1 MEITVDRKW
10 KKAGYTIGRVF
21 IDGEFFCNSCED
33 VDRELAQTMDPVII
47 RNKKIPN
54 QTAIPTGKY
63 KITLDVV
70 SPKYSKYEYYMN
82 VCQGKLPRLLD
93 VPGFDGILIHV
104 GTNANHSSGCILV
117 GYNKIKGG
125 LTDGKEVF
133 KELYDRMLAA
143 KIKGEEITIEIY

>member
-10 KKAGYTIGRVF
+10 KKDNYTIGRLF
-21 IDGEFFCNSCED
+21 IDGEFFCNTCED
-33 VDRELAQTMDPVII
+33 TDRGLDQKMPINII
-47 RNKKIPN
+47 KNKKIPN

-63 KITLDVV
+63 KITLDVI
-70 SPKYSKYEYYMN
+70 SPKYSKYEFYMN
-82 VCQGKLPRLLD
+82 VCKGKLPRLLD
-93 VPGFDGILIHV
+93 VPGYDGILIHV

-133 KELYDRMLAA
+133 KELYNRMLAA
-143 KIKGEEITIEIY
+143 KNKGENITIEIY

>member
-10 KKAGYTIGRVF
+10 KKDNYTIGRLF
-21 IDGEFFCNSCED
+21 IDGEFFCNTCED
-33 VDRELAQTMDPVII
+33 TDRGLDQKMPINVIK
-47 RNKKIPN
+47 NKKIPN

-70 SPKYSKYEYYMN
+70 SPKYSKYEFYMN
-82 VCQGKLPRLLD
+82 VCKGKLPRLLD
-93 VPGFDGILIHV
+93 VPGYDGILIHV

-117 GYNKIKGG
+117 GYNKVKGG

-133 KELYDRMLAA
+133 KELYNRMLAA
-143 KIKGEEITIEIY
+143 KDKGEKITIEIY